1 MSLLKV
7 EDVKN
12 IASHDNHLCIYLID
26 SWYQQIVQLGV
37 ITLEQWFSCLIS
49 IHLGIIWGVFI
60 PVIFYSHHRPVGLD
74 IVHFLSYPSDFDTQK
89 RLRIIVRSSWLK
101 PTEVAAKSKYRSDSF
116 ELLKNVKL
124 SFISGLWRNCWVFI
138 SVWYILIVKHR
149 HCFLHWK
156 SSFKV

>member
-7 EDVKN
+7 EDFKN

-74 IVHFLSYPSDFDTQK
+74 IVSFFKLPKWFWYTEKVENYSKIFVAESY
-89 RLRIIVRSSWLK
+89 RSSCEEQVQIWVLWIVK
-101 PTEVAAKSKYRSDSF
+101 CEVEFY
-116 ELLKNVKL
+116 L
-124 SFISGLWRNCWVFI
+124 IGLWRNCWVFI

-149 HCFLHWK
+149 HCFLH
-156 SSFKV
+156 